1 MLTFMRSALR
11 WVFGWAYYV
20 CLICLSGA
28 ALGVLSHLLWGWCF
42 YDDFDPVYMTA
53 LGYLH
58 GLKYAG
64 VWAGGSAL
72 VLCVIRARREFLEK
86 QSLIGK
92 DAYDVYE

>member
-1 MLTFMRSALR
+1 
-11 WVFGWAYYV
+11 
-20 CLICLSGA
+20 
-28 ALGVLSHLLWGWCF
+28 
-42 YDDFDPVYMTA
+42 MTA